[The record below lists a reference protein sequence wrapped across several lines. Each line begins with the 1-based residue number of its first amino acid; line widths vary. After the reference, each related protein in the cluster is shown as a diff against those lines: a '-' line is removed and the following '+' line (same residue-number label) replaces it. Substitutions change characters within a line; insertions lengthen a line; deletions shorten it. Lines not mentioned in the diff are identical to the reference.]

1 MPVSNEVVVAAR
13 RARLQEWID
22 LHYKGSKA
30 SFIAATGVN
39 QGELSGL
46 LKRKS
51 FGEKRAAT
59 LEALA
64 GMPSGYLVNPLP
76 ESRKPAPAGT
86 AWVAYQC
93 ASART
98 RAAVD
103 LLLLPEAERAAAIA
117 GDSSLVAGVA
127 LIEEN
132 AAAALRKRKTA

>member
-59 LEALA
+59 LEA
-64 GMPSGYLVNPLP
+64 
-76 ESRKPAPAGT
+76 T
-86 AWVAYQC
+86 ASMRHPFFIGWI
-93 ASART
+93 S
-98 RAAVD
+98 
-103 LLLLPEAERAAAIA
+103 
-117 GDSSLVAGVA
+117 
-127 LIEEN
+127 
-132 AAAALRKRKTA
+132 